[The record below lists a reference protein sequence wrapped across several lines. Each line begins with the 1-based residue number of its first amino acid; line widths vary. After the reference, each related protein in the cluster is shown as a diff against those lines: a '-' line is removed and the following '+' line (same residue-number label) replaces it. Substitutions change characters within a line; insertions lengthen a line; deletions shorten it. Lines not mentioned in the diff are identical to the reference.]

1 MKTRTIK
8 PFDIE
13 RVKEF
18 CKLVNEGNSPVKAL
32 IIMSSST
39 GYATPLKK
47 AGFFWIEKDGTYKAV
62 ERIYSERYNL
72 FVNEKKMYIK
82 KRNDS
87 QYAAQK
93 QLRIK
98 EINLTEK
105 RNSYKEYNKQATLF
119 NQPKSKTTNAPTMKA
134 KEKQLNFIQRVVKY
148 LFNL

>member
-134 KEKQLNFIQRVVKY
+134 KERQLTFIQRVVKS